1 MLYVNYVSIKNKQ
14 TEEQS
19 RETRRNVS
27 QERKAVGSIIS
38 QRIMWNIDVVW
49 ILLQVKLEI
58 FEMF

>member
-38 QRIMWNIDVVW
+38 QRIMWNIDVV
-49 ILLQVKLEI
+49 
-58 FEMF
+58 